1 MERAIS
7 KASIL
12 IEALPYIRSFHNKTV
27 VVKYGGAAMVEN
39 ALKKGVA
46 LDIILM
52 RYVGIK
58 PVLVH
63 GGGPQIARAMEKA
76 GLEPRF
82 INGLRVTDEATMAIV
97 ETVMVGQIN
106 QEIVALLNENG
117 GKAVGLSGKDGGL
130 IRAKRALLR
139 KRREDGSLEEVD
151 IGLVGEVV
159 EVNVQVIHALEE
171 RGFIPVIAP
180 TGVGED
186 GLTYNI
192 NADLAAGEIA
202 AALKAEKLVLL
213 TDTDGILDRKG
224 GLISTLSR
232 KEIEGLIADGTIS
245 EGMLPKVR
253 ACLRALDGGVRKAH
267 IINGKVPH
275 ALLLEIFTP
284 EGVGTE
290 IIN

>member
-12 IEALPYIRSFHNKTV
+12 IETLPYIRSFHNKTV

-46 LDIILM
+46 LDVILM

-97 ETVMVGQIN
+97 EAVMVGQIN

-117 GKAVGLSGKDGGL
+117 GRAVGLSGKDGSL
-130 IRAKRALLR
+130 IRAKRALLS
-139 KRREDGSLEEVD
+139 KRREDGGIEEVD

-159 EVNVQVIHALEE
+159 GVNVQVIHALEE
-171 RGFIPVIAP
+171 GGFIPVIAP

-213 TDTDGILDRKG
+213 TDTDGILDKKG
-224 GLISTLSR
+224 GLISTLRR
-232 KEIEGLIADGTIS
+232 KDIEGLIADGTIS

-253 ACLRALDGGVRKAH
+253 ACLKALDGGVRKAH

-290 IIN
+290 IVN